1 MKPARGQA
9 RKAAL
14 AQVRGIMARIIP
26 LEQMEAAAMDINILS
41 QLIANMG
48 FPIACVIAMFW
59 SWNKER
65 EDHKQELEQITTALN
80 NNTQA
85 LIKIEALIRDELK
98 K

>member
-1 MKPARGQA
+1 
-9 RKAAL
+9 
-14 AQVRGIMARIIP
+14 
-26 LEQMEAAAMDINILS
+26 MEAAMDINVIS

>member
-1 MKPARGQA
+1 
-9 RKAAL
+9 
-14 AQVRGIMARIIP
+14 
-26 LEQMEAAAMDINILS
+26 MDINTIS

-48 FPIACVIAMFW
+48 FPIACVIALFW
-59 SWNKER
+59 FWNKER

-85 LIKIEALIRDELK
+85 LIKIEATINNELK

>member
-1 MKPARGQA
+1 
-9 RKAAL
+9 
-14 AQVRGIMARIIP
+14 
-26 LEQMEAAAMDINILS
+26 MDINVIS